1 MKSGKNNQ
9 DLDAIGRHLISAAS
23 LREGEIDSLVAN
35 EDLFAG
41 VMKRVA
47 QTERPTVRK
56 FSWRMGMAYAS
67 VSLTVA
73 VVAAITAATLMRT
86 AGVPQSVAAIQVP
99 ASQPDTAVPRP
110 SSPPQDLTEVS
121 TKTTAGR
128 ADEPRMMMADNRVSS
143 APARRVVTQ
152 QRPIVQTASADDSG
166 FYPVSYTGGDSLAGG
181 RIVRVDLPRAQA
193 FAMGLHV
200 PLEND
205 SDTVKAD
212 MVIGADGVPR
222 AVRLVR

>member
-1 MKSGKNNQ
+1 MRSGKNNQ
-9 DLDAIGRHLISAAS
+9 ALDVIGKRLIAKAS
-23 LREGEIDSLVAN
+23 IREPQIDGIVENGE
-35 EDLFAG
+35 LFAG
-41 VMKRVA
+41 IMDRIA
-47 QTERPTVRK
+47 LEERPTVRK
-56 FSWRMGMAYAS
+56 FSWRMGFAYAS
-67 VSLTVA
+67 VSLAVA
-73 VVAAITAATLMRT
+73 VVAAITAATFIRT
-86 AGVPQSVAAIQVP
+86 PDLPQTVAAIQVP
-99 ASQPDTAVPRP
+99 ASQPDTAAPRP
-110 SSPPQDLTEVS
+110 TSPPQDLTEVS

-128 ADEPRMMMADNRVSS
+128 AGEPRMIMADNRVSTT
-143 APARRVVTQ
+143 PTRRIVTS
-152 QRPIVQTASADDSG
+152 QRPSMQNVAAVEAD

-205 SDTVKAD
+205 SDTVRAD